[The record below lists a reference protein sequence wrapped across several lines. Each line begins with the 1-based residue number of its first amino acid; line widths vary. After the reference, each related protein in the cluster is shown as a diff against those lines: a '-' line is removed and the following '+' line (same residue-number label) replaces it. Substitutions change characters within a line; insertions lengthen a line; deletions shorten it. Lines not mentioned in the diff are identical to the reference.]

1 MTSLDTDKVVAATSA
16 LSGLLTALPQSE
28 RRDKALYHL
37 DRLQKALIASH
48 QEAVRF
54 AGFTVNKTVHDSPD
68 WGPKVAEAME
78 ALRVSLAQSGHD
90 FLKGNGRSGGRAL
103 ARRGPSG
110 DQPSAFFSNAIWPA

>member
-1 MTSLDTDKVVAATSA
+1 MPAAAEKVLPAVET
-16 LSGLLTALPQSE
+16 LTNLLQAVPADA
-28 RRDKALYHL
+28 RREKAFYHL

-78 ALRVSLAQSGHD
+78 ALRVSLALSGHD
-90 FLKGNGRSGGRAL
+90 FLKGN
-103 ARRGPSG
+103 
-110 DQPSAFFSNAIWPA
+110 

>member
-90 FLKGNGRSGGRAL
+90 FLKGN
-103 ARRGPSG
+103 
-110 DQPSAFFSNAIWPA
+110 